1 MKKIDRKQMV
11 IMAFIFLIFIT
22 FCYSFVGKGKETYTN
37 EKYLMYNYDY
47 SMPTL
52 DYADPSM
59 TLEEEWKIEK
69 SLAGFDKI
77 YNQASVA
84 LAKGNYKKYN
94 LNATK
99 LCLLYSL
106 YAYEMYYDHKETSD
120 VDHKL
125 YNERKQLADSL
136 FKKVGLNQDDYY
148 FLVKDGLYDT
158 PQNIIAEYPGVVLRA
173 SLYYEQYEKGLP
185 PLSSGSSDSA
195 SSIMHIL
202 EELMPY
208 FLIILVG
215 IVCLDMVDSDRK
227 YGTLKLL
234 LTQPKKRSV
243 YLIDKIKIYT
253 KRTMFI
259 IFIPLVLTL
268 VFVGAQSGFKTLSSP
283 VLAYEDGMVSL
294 RGVKNN
300 LNEVY
305 YLYDDTEQKTYFSN
319 ILINPDN
326 PGDVEPQNEMELIPF
341 WELLLAASVFTIL
354 LICFYVSL
362 NLLLHTL
369 ISNPIIAA
377 LSFLFI
383 AGFGVIISM
392 PENACAVYNILNPF
406 THRNPIYAITGY
418 TGYSYLFSA
427 IVLLFATVVING
439 ISVIFYKRKDI
450 S

>member
-1 MKKIDRKQMV
+1 MKKINKREII
-11 IMAFIFLIFIT
+11 IMIFIFLIFLS
-22 FCYSFVGKGKETYTN
+22 FCYSFVGREEETIAN
-37 EKYLMYNYDY
+37 ERFTMLNYDLM
-47 SMPTL
+47 MPDL
-52 DYADPSM
+52 RYA
-59 TLEEEWKIEK
+59 EETMSVEDKWKIEE
-69 SLAGFDKI
+69 SLAEFDKI
-77 YNQASVA
+77 YKQANEA
-84 LAKGNYKKYN
+84 LTKRNYKEYN

-99 LCLLYSL
+99 LCLLHSL
-106 YAYEMYYDHKETSD
+106 YVYEVYYDHKETSN

-148 FLVKDGLYDT
+148 FLVKDPLYHA
-158 PQNIIAEYPGVVLRA
+158 PRILIWEYPGIVLRA

-208 FLIILVG
+208 FLILIVA

-227 YGTLKLL
+227 QGTLKLL

-243 YLIDKIKIYT
+243 YLMNKGKLYAKKT
-253 KRTMFI
+253 ALI
-259 IFIPLVLTL
+259 IFIPLAFTFACIGV
-268 VFVGAQSGFKTLSSP
+268 QSGFETLSSP
-283 VLAYEDGMVSL
+283 VLAYE
-294 RGVKNN
+294 RGLTNLKNIDN
-300 LNEVY
+300 HINDIHYVY
-305 YLYDDTEQKTYFSN
+305 GYDKKIYFSN
-319 ILINPDN
+319 VLINPDN
-326 PGDVEPQNEMELIPF
+326 PEDMEPQDEMELIPF
-341 WELLLAASVFTIL
+341 WKLLLAASVFTIL

-377 LSFLFI
+377 LSFLVI
-383 AGFGVIISM
+383 AGFGVLISM
-392 PENACAVYNILNPF
+392 PENACAVYNVLNPF

-418 TGYSYLFSA
+418 TGYSFLFAA
-427 IVLLFATVVING
+427 IVLLLATFLVNR
-439 ISVIFYKRKDI
+439 ISVFFFKRKDI